1 MFKNFLKRECKTL
14 HMKEILYIIG
24 LYFVMELGDKTMLSS
39 LALAAKY
46 NPWIVFVGALIGLG
60 LVTGLSVTAG
70 QTLSQHLSENAIQKV
85 SGIIFVVAGILILM
99 GKL

>member
-1 MFKNFLKRECKTL
+1 
-14 HMKEILYIIG
+14 
-24 LYFVMELGDKTMLSS
+24 MELGDKTMLSS

-60 LVTGLSVTAG
+60 LVNGLSVAAG
-70 QTLSQHLSENAIQKV
+70 QTLSQHLSEDIIQKV
-85 SGIIFVVAGILILM
+85 SGVIFILAGILILM

>member
-1 MFKNFLKRECKTL
+1 
-14 HMKEILYIIG
+14 MKELLSIIG

-46 NPWIVFVGALIGLG
+46 NPWTVFVGAIIGLG
-60 LVTGLSVTAG
+60 LVTGLSVTVG
-70 QTLSQHLSENAIQKV
+70 QTLSQHLSEDIIQKV
-85 SGIIFVVAGILILM
+85 SGIIFVAVGILILA

>member
-1 MFKNFLKRECKTL
+1 
-14 HMKEILYIIG
+14 MKEILSIIG

-46 NPWIVFVGALIGLG
+46 NPWVVFVGALIGLG
-60 LVTGLSVTAG
+60 LVTALSVTVG
-70 QTLSQHLSENAIQKV
+70 QTLSQYLSEGTIQKV
-85 SGIIFVVAGILILM
+85 SGIIFVVVGILIFA

>member
-1 MFKNFLKRECKTL
+1 
-14 HMKEILYIIG
+14 MKELLSIIG

-46 NPWIVFVGALIGLG
+46 NPWMVFIGALIGLG
-60 LVTGLSVTAG
+60 LVTALSVAG
-70 QTLSQHLSENAIQKV
+70 GQILSQYLSKETIQKV
-85 SGIIFVVAGILILM
+85 SGLIFVVVGVLILA

>member
-1 MFKNFLKRECKTL
+1 
-14 HMKEILYIIG
+14 MKEILSIIG

-46 NPWIVFVGALIGLG
+46 NPWIVFIGALIGLG
-60 LVTGLSVTAG
+60 LVTGISVAVG
-70 QTLSQHLSENAIQKV
+70 QTLSQHLPEAAIQKV
-85 SGIIFVVAGILILM
+85 SGVIFVIAGILILL

>member
-1 MFKNFLKRECKTL
+1 
-14 HMKEILYIIG
+14 MKEILSIIG

-46 NPWIVFVGALIGLG
+46 NPWMVFVGALIGLG
-60 LVTGLSVTAG
+60 LVTGLSVTVG
-70 QTLSQHLSENAIQKV
+70 QTLSQHLSEEVIQKL
-85 SGIIFVVAGILILM
+85 SGIIFLVVGILILL

>member
-1 MFKNFLKRECKTL
+1 
-14 HMKEILYIIG
+14 
-24 LYFVMELGDKTMLSS
+24 MELGDKTMLTS

-60 LVTGLSVTAG
+60 LVTGLSVTVG
-70 QTLSQHLSENAIQKV
+70 QQLSERLSEDVVQKL
-85 SGIIFVVAGILILM
+85 SGTIFILVGILVLA

>member
-1 MFKNFLKRECKTL
+1 
-14 HMKEILYIIG
+14 MKEILYIIG

-85 SGIIFVVAGILILM
+85 SGIIFVLAGILILM

>member
-1 MFKNFLKRECKTL
+1 
-14 HMKEILYIIG
+14 MKEILSIIG
-24 LYFVMELGDKTMLSS
+24 LYFIMELGDKTMLTS

-60 LVTGLSVTAG
+60 LVTGLSVTVG
-70 QTLSQHLSENAIQKV
+70 QQLSERLSEDVVQKL
-85 SGIIFVVAGILILM
+85 SGTIFILVGILVLA

>member
-1 MFKNFLKRECKTL
+1 
-14 HMKEILYIIG
+14 MKEILSIIG
-24 LYFVMELGDKTMLSS
+24 LYFVMELGDKTMLTS

-60 LVTGLSVTAG
+60 LVTGLSVTVG
-70 QTLSQHLSENAIQKV
+70 QQLSERLSEDVVQKL
-85 SGIIFVVAGILILM
+85 SGTIFILVGILVLA